1 MRSRP
6 FPILVAAALLGAL
19 PAVLQGADRS
29 SVGAAAG
36 QPFAAPL
43 RETPLARPLVYN
55 GGFGDHRIGH
65 FHAGFDLGTGRRVG
79 RPVLAPESG
88 WVERVRSSGVGYGRS
103 VYLRTLDGRTLQL
116 GHLDAFAGPVA
127 DYVRHAQDSTG
138 QYEQDLW
145 PAAQQFPVRAGEVVA
160 WSGESG
166 AGGPHLHFEI
176 RREDVAYHPERAG
189 LTVVDGIP
197 PTLGTLTLEPL
208 DDASLVNGR
217 SAPLTMTLARADTV
231 MAIGRLRAIVR
242 AGDRLPNSTEE
253 MAPWSVGITW
263 DGRRTECRFDSV
275 SWATGMPEAEYVY
288 DTGRITGNLGLVLW
302 SPAGPRPRVLRA
314 DAPANEE
321 AGTITI
327 RPGDPPRE
335 LEVWARDLGGG
346 TATRRV
352 VLRPGAAPPGAAP
365 GWWRGEG
372 AWAGTSISF
381 ASLPGGFLRL
391 TVPTASAK
399 NGLDLQLGAT
409 ARRATRA
416 PGGWSAMFSVPESTA
431 ARTVRLPLAIRVD
444 GASTTRGGW
453 VWARRERAGSAFE
466 LADAA
471 GKLRVAFAPGALFE
485 DATVVAYAQP
495 ARSTSGLVAVGE
507 SWQLEPSRHPLRV
520 PARVRLTAP
529 AGVSLERIG
538 LYRLDSGGWQW
549 IGADRDSVPRTVA
562 ADSWRLG
569 RFALFRDGSGP
580 RVKLLQPPARPAHP
594 VPYSR
599 WAVEATVVEEGS
611 GVDARNTW
619 FEVDRRRVPTEW
631 DPEAGR
637 LRWRPARPP
646 ARGQHAVLIVARD
659 KSGNETRTR
668 GSF

>member
-1 MRSRP
+1 M
-6 FPILVAAALLGAL
+6 
-19 PAVLQGADRS
+19 LQGADRYP
-29 SVGAAAG
+29 VDPAAR
-36 QPFAAPL
+36 QPLAAPL
-43 RETPLARPLVYN
+43 PDTPLARPLIFN

-79 RPVLAPESG
+79 RPVLAPERG

-103 VYLRTLDGRTLQL
+103 VYLRTPDGRTLQL

-127 DYVRHAQDSTG
+127 DYVRHAQDSSG

-145 PAAQQFPVRAGEVVA
+145 PAAGQFPVRAGQVVA

-217 SAPLTMTLARADTV
+217 SAPLTLTLARADTV

-288 DTGRITGNLGLVLW
+288 DTGRVTGNLGLVLW
-302 SPAGPRPRVLRA
+302 APAGYRPRVLRA
-314 DAPANEE
+314 DAPGNEE

-327 RPGDPPRE
+327 RPGDPPRA
-335 LEVWARDLGGG
+335 LEVWVRDLGGG

-352 VLRPGAAPPGAAP
+352 VLRPGAAPLRGVP
-365 GWWRGEG
+365 GWWSGSEP
-372 AWAGTSISF
+372 WTGTSPSF

-391 TVPTASAK
+391 TVPGASGK
-399 NGLDLQLGAT
+399 NGVDLQLGAT
-409 ARRATRA
+409 ARQGTRA
-416 PGGWSAMFSVPESTA
+416 PDGWSATVSVPESAA
-431 ARTVRLPLAIRVD
+431 ARTVRLPLAVRAT
-444 GASTTRGGW
+444 GASTTRGGT
-453 VWARRERAGSAFE
+453 VWARRERAGVPFE
-466 LADAA
+466 LTDAA
-471 GKLRVAFAPGALFE
+471 GKLRVGFATGALFE
-485 DATVVAYAQP
+485 DATVLAYAQP
-495 ARSTSGLVAVGE
+495 PRGTRGLVALGD
-507 SWQLEPSRHPLRV
+507 SWQIEPARHPLRV
-520 PARVRLTAP
+520 AARIRLAAP
-529 AGVSLERIG
+529 SGTLLDRAG
-538 LYRLDSGGWQW
+538 LYRLDRGGWQW
-549 IGADRDSVPRTVA
+549 IGADRDSLTPAMA

-569 RFALFRDGSGP
+569 RFALFRDVVGP
-580 RVKLLQPPARPAHP
+580 RVTMLRPPARPTKPGA
-594 VPYSR
+594 YSR
-599 WAVEATVVEEGS
+599 WAVEARVEEDGS
-611 GVDARNTW
+611 GVDARNSW
-619 FEVDRRRVPTEW
+619 FEVDSRRVPTEW

-646 ARGQHAVLIVARD
+646 ARGTHTVLIVARD